1 MSRGTNETK
10 EPLTME
16 EQQEENLE
24 ANETGSEENESFSE
38 NGEQPSAEPINES
51 NAAFAEL
58 QRQADDNHS
67 RYLRA
72 QADFDN
78 FRRRTLKEKEE
89 LTQYASLKLITQL
102 LPVLDNFQRAL
113 QTGGEVAESGSFA
126 KGVDMIYRQLF
137 QVLETEGLK
146 PMDAVGQPF
155 DPELH
160 QAIMQVESD
169 EHEEGVVVETIQT
182 GYLLK
187 DKVIRPAMVKVSG

>member
-1 MSRGTNETK
+1 MD
-10 EPLTME
+10 
-16 EQQEENLE
+16 EQQEISCEE
-24 ANETGSEENESFSE
+24 QEVVSADNETSHPE
-38 NGEQPSAEPINES
+38 GEHPAQTSDEDNVV
-51 NAAFAEL
+51 AEL

-89 LTQYASLKLITQL
+89 LTQYASLKVIGQL

-113 QTGGEVAESGSFA
+113 QTGGEGAESGSFA
-126 KGVDMIYRQLF
+126 KGVDMIYRQLS
-137 QVLETEGLK
+137 QVLEAEGLTQ
-146 PMDAVGQPF
+146 METVGQPF

-160 QAIMQVESD
+160 QAIMQVASED
-169 EHEEGVVVETIQT
+169 YEEGIVVEVIQP
-182 GYLLK
+182 GYKLK